1 MFLMY
6 NQTMDRLFR
15 TKNLEDILSSVK
27 RNIIEEI
34 RAENDEYLANTNTE
48 EYLNYIYNKYAIEH
62 VKLLEDN
69 ITTTSKQGLVKR
81 YNYFDQKSIYVDG
94 IILDIIVPFEGE
106 GIILLSKANTYST
119 SVPEG
124 EVHNN
129 ELHLQITATIQE
141 SDDLD
146 VGQKIHDLVLE
157 VKRHLAFAHTD
168 IDRFNQTIK
177 DIALQ
182 EINRK
187 TENYKKFAKFNST
200 IPYPL
205 QRDTSSPKTYE
216 VPNIRKKVKLPKPQS
231 SKSLQPEPT
240 LEEQTYNEILDICAN
255 MALVMERSPK
265 AYSKMDE
272 ESIRTQFLMQLNAQ
286 YEGLAT
292 GETFNGNGKTDILI
306 RNNNQNIFIGE
317 CKFWKGEKAFLETID
332 QLLGYVTYRDTKT
345 AILLFVKN
353 NNFTAIVEKLQD
365 IVPKHGNYVRQDRA
379 FKSKMGTAFRYIFK
393 NKNDKDKEFY
403 LTVMAFHVPCEE
415 AES

>member
-1 MFLMY
+1 
-6 NQTMDRLFR
+6 MDRLFR
-15 TKNLEDILSSVK
+15 TKNLEDILAEVK
-27 RNIIEEI
+27 RNIIKEI
-34 RAENDEYLANTNTE
+34 SNENDEYLSNTNTE
-48 EYLNYIYNKYAIEH
+48 EYLDYIYNKYAIEH
-62 VKLLEDN
+62 VKLLEDQ
-69 ITTTSKQGLVKR
+69 ITTDSKQGLVKR
-81 YNYFDQKSIYVDG
+81 YSYFEEQFIDVDG

-106 GIILLSKANTYST
+106 GFILLSKANTYST
-119 SVPEG
+119 RVPEG

-129 ELHLQITATIQE
+129 ELYLQITATMQE
-141 SDDLD
+141 SDNLD
-146 VGQKIHDLVLE
+146 VGQKIYDLIIE

-177 DIALQ
+177 DIALK

-216 VPNIRKKVKLPKPQS
+216 IPHIQKKI
-231 SKSLQPEPT
+231 SLQKPKSNKIQQPDPRI
-240 LEEQTYNEILDICAN
+240 EEETYNEILDICAN

-286 YEGLAT
+286 YEGQAT

-353 NNFTAIVEKLQD
+353 NNFSAIVEKLQD

-379 FKSKMGTAFRYIFK
+379 FKSKIETAFRYIFK
-393 NKNDKDKEFY
+393 NKNDKDKEFF

-415 AES
+415 TES

>member
-1 MFLMY
+1 ME
-6 NQTMDRLFR
+6 RLFR
-15 TKNLEDILSSVK
+15 TKNLEDILAEVK
-27 RNIIEEI
+27 RNIIKEI
-34 RAENDEYLANTNTE
+34 SNENDEYLSNTNTE
-48 EYLNYIYNKYAIEH
+48 EYLDYIYNKYAIEH
-62 VKLLEDN
+62 VKLLEDQ

-81 YNYFDQKSIYVDG
+81 YNYFDKEMMDIEGFIVN
-94 IILDIIVPFEGE
+94 IIIPFAGE
-106 GIILLSKANTYST
+106 GFILLSKANQYST
-119 SVPEG
+119 KVPEG
-124 EVHNN
+124 EVRGK
-129 ELHLQITATIQE
+129 ELVLQITVTIEE
-141 SDDLD
+141 SESLNIE
-146 VGQKIHDLVLE
+146 QKILDLITE
-157 VKRHLAFAHTD
+157 VKRHLEFAHKD
-168 IDRFNQTIK
+168 IDKFNQVIK

-187 TENYKKFAKFNST
+187 TQNYKKFAKFNST

-205 QRDTSSPKTYE
+205 QRETSSPKTYE
-216 VPNIRKKVKLPKPQS
+216 VPNIRKKVKLSKPQS

-240 LEEQTYNEILDICAN
+240 LEERTYNEILDICAN

-286 YEGLAT
+286 YEGQAT

-353 NNFTAIVEKLQD
+353 NNFSAIVEKLQD

-379 FKSKMGTAFRYIFK
+379 FKSKIETAFRYIFK
-393 NKNDKDKEFY
+393 NKNDKDKEFF

-415 AES
+415 TES

>member
-1 MFLMY
+1 M
-6 NQTMDRLFR
+6 
-15 TKNLEDILSSVK
+15 
-27 RNIIEEI
+27 
-34 RAENDEYLANTNTE
+34 
-48 EYLNYIYNKYAIEH
+48 
-62 VKLLEDN
+62 KLLEDN

-81 YNYFDQKSIYVDG
+81 YNYFDKEMMDIEGFIVN
-94 IILDIIVPFEGE
+94 IIIPFEGE
-106 GIILLSKANTYST
+106 GFILLSKANQYST
-119 SVPEG
+119 KVPEG
-124 EVHNN
+124 EIRGK
-129 ELHLQITATIQE
+129 ELVLQITVTIGE
-141 SDDLD
+141 SESLNIK
-146 VGQKIHDLVLE
+146 QKILDLITE
-157 VKRHLAFAHTD
+157 VKRHLEFAHKD
-168 IDRFNQTIK
+168 IDKFNQVIK

-182 EINRK
+182 EINK
-187 TENYKKFAKFNST
+187 KIDNYKKFAKFNST

-286 YEGLAT
+286 YEGQAT

-345 AILLFVKN
+345 AILLFVKKN
-353 NNFTAIVEKLQD
+353 DFTSIVQKLKD
-365 IVPKHGNYVRQDRA
+365 IVPKHANFVSQDL
-379 FKSKMGTAFRYIFK
+379 KYTP
-393 NKNDKDKEFY
+393 N
-403 LTVMAFHVPCEE
+403 
-415 AES
+415 